1 MRIKYSR
8 LMAIIGLSVIL
19 VGCGGVDTPDR
30 VNPIGGEV
38 VVDMDGASIK
48 KIMLDANMPGVDDS
62 TVVYGYKA
70 YKIPYVTTDEF
81 GKSISASG
89 LMIIPTGMPEM
100 VYQIGLSMVS
110 DDHGTIMA
118 DYEAPT
124 VMAMQNS
131 SPEGSAV
138 ILTSLAGFVTL
149 QPDYIGFGDAR
160 ENYHPYVLEKSLANS
175 TVDFIIQAQK
185 FARENNIK
193 LNGQLF
199 LTGYSEGGYASM
211 ATIKQIEQSTNI
223 KVAMSA
229 PMAGPYDLNS
239 TAFGVLSQSEIAV
252 PSFIADIGYAYG
264 MTYNQ
269 EMEDIFNEPYASKMD
284 ELFSGVYNRQEVDK
298 ELVTT
303 VTGNFGLYKPSFVN
317 DFFSNPKNWFREAVV
332 KNSVDNWASKTPIR
346 LVHCEGD
353 DIIPYAISEI
363 TLKRMTMAGSTD
375 ISLIPVES
383 TLGMNRK
390 LGHASCAIFAY
401 GLTAQMFSTVRKNTM
416 KY

>member
-1 MRIKYSR
+1 MRTKYR
-8 LMAIIGLSVIL
+8 KFVAILGLTIIFT
-19 VGCGGVDTPDR
+19 GCGSVDTPDR

-48 KIMLDANMPGVDDS
+48 KTLLDANTPGVDAS

-81 GKSISASG
+81 GRSISASG
-89 LMIIPTGMPEM
+89 LMVIPTGMPDM

-124 VMAMQNS
+124 VMAIQNG

-149 QPDYIGFGDAR
+149 QPDYVGFGDAR
-160 ENYHPYVLEKSLANS
+160 ESYHPYVLKKSLANA

-185 FARENNIK
+185 FAMENNIK

-211 ATIKQIEQSTNI
+211 ATIQQIEQSTNI

-229 PMAGPYDLNS
+229 PMAGPYDLNT
-239 TAFGVLSQSEIAV
+239 TAFGVLSMSEIAY

-269 EMEDIFNEPYASKMD
+269 NMEDIFNQPYASTVD
-284 ELFSGVYNRQEVDK
+284 ELFSGAYNREEIDK

-317 DFFSNPKNWFREAVV
+317 DFFTNSQNWFRQAVIE
-332 KNSVDNWASKTPIR
+332 NSVDNWSAKTPIR

-353 DIIPYAISEI
+353 DIIPFAISQLTE
-363 TLKRMTMAGSTD
+363 KRMTTAGSVD
-375 ISLIPVES
+375 VSLIPVEA
-383 TLGMNRK
+383 TLGINRK
-390 LGHASCAIFAY
+390 LGHIPCAIFAY
-401 GLTAQMFSTVRKNTM
+401 GLTADMFATVRKNTM

>member
-1 MRIKYSR
+1 MKYSK
-8 LMAIIGLSVIL
+8 LLVTVLFSLVL
-19 VGCGGVDTPDR
+19 VGCGGLDTPDR

-38 VVDMDGASIK
+38 VVDMDCASVK
-48 KIMLDANMPGVDDS
+48 KSLLDANMPNVDDS

-81 GKSISASG
+81 GRAVSASG
-89 LMIIPTGMPEM
+89 LMVVPTGMPDV

-124 VMAMQNS
+124 VMAINSS

-138 ILTSLAGFVTL
+138 ILTSLAGFITL
-149 QPDYIGFGDAR
+149 QPDYVGFGDAR
-160 ENYHPYVLEKSLANS
+160 ESYHPYMLKKSLANS

-185 FARENNIK
+185 FANENNIK

-211 ATIKQIEQSTNI
+211 ATIKMIEESTNI

-264 MTYNQ
+264 ATYHQ

-284 ELFSGVYNRQEVDK
+284 ELFSGAYNRK
-298 ELVTT
+298 EIDNQLVTT
-303 VTGNFGLYKPSFVN
+303 VTGNHGLYSPAFVN
-317 DFFSNPKNWFREAVV
+317 DFFTNPKNWFREAVLE
-332 KNSVDNWASKTPIR
+332 NNIDRWASKTPIR

-353 DIIPYAISEI
+353 DIIPYAISEL
-363 TLKRMTMAGSTD
+363 TEKRMKMAGSKD
-375 ISLIPVES
+375 VSIVPVES
-383 TLGMNRK
+383 TLGIKRK
-390 LGHASCAIFAY
+390 LGHVSCAMFAY
-401 GLTAQMFSTVRKNTM
+401 GLTAEMFATVRKNTM
-416 KY
+416 QY